1 VTPHAFPERP
11 QPATIVVVGLGSLL
25 KSDDAIGVLA
35 LRHLEQD
42 PNFPADVSLV
52 EGGTKGLELLPY
64 IAGAARLLVLDGV
77 DVHAAPGTVVRLRGE
92 ELRSLPGSG
101 SAHELALADLL
112 LALRMLGTEPPE
124 VVLLGVQPAT
134 TELGTSLSTA
144 VQAALPALIDAARAE
159 LGRWALSAPTVAEAC
174 ARSAGSTLRAAEPA
188 SVG

>member
-1 VTPHAFPERP
+1 MTPHACTERLEP
-11 QPATIVVVGLGSLL
+11 TPVVVVGLGSLL

-35 LRHLEQD
+35 LQRLEQA
-42 PNFPADVSLV
+42 PNFPANVSLV

-64 IAGAARLLVLDGV
+64 IAGAARLLVLDAV
-77 DVHAAPGTVVRLRGE
+77 DVQAAPGTVVRLTGE
-92 ELRSLPGSG
+92 ALRSLPGSG

-134 TELGTSLSTA
+134 NELGTSLSPA
-144 VQAALPALIDAARAE
+144 VQAALPALLDAARAE
-159 LGRWALSAPTVAEAC
+159 LAHWALSAQTVGETC
-174 ARSAGSTLRAAEPA
+174 ATSARSTLRGAERA